1 MAAKQTLEQWLAK
14 VNLAVEHLSGM
25 SMHDLADC
33 PYMDWYEKGMTPET
47 AARKAI
53 RNANN

>member
-33 PYMDWYEKGMTPET
+33 PYMDWYKKGMTPET

-53 RNANN
+53 SNANN